1 MDSRCHV
8 TYQPKT
14 RVSTARSKL
23 FTTVAHPT
31 PETPNELDLAIDFVN
46 TLDIE
51 TDSDALDTVD
61 GFTDWFTE
69 RELLS
74 PRAARP
80 KEADRRQAVE
90 LREAL
95 RSLMLA
101 NNGGPRDDRAS
112 ETLEL
117 AARRGELGVHFA
129 PGGAVSLAPSEH
141 GVAGALAHVLVPVA
155 RADGD
160 GSWQRVKV
168 CRKHTCQWAF
178 YDRSRN
184 RAGVW
189 CSMAVCGNRTK
200 VRAYRVRA
208 PRKRG

>member
-1 MDSRCHV
+1 
-8 TYQPKT
+8 
-14 RVSTARSKL
+14 
-23 FTTVAHPT
+23 VAQPT
-31 PETPNELDLAIDFVN
+31 PETPNGLDLAIDFVN

-51 TDSDALDTVD
+51 AESDELATAGGLA
-61 GFTDWFTE
+61 DWLTK

-74 PRAARP
+74 PRAAKP
-80 KEADRRQAVE
+80 QEADRKQAVE

-101 NNGGPRDDRAS
+101 NNGGPREDRAG

-117 AARRGELGVHFA
+117 AARRGDLGVHFA
-129 PGGAVSLAPSEH
+129 PGGAVSLAPAERSI
-141 GVAGALAHVLVPVA
+141 AGALARVLVPVA
-155 RADGD
+155 GAIGD

-168 CRKHTCQWAF
+168 CRERDCLWAF

-189 CSMAVCGNRTK
+189 CDMAVCGNRTK
-200 VRAYRVRA
+200 VRAYRERA
-208 PRKRG
+208 PRKQD